1 MQDDLLRWYNN
12 ELGFLRRMGEE
23 FAREHP
29 KIASRLKLGPESSQ
43 DPHVER
49 LIEAVAF
56 LNARTRKKIDDDFP
70 ELSNAILEVLQP
82 QFLAP
87 IPSMMITQFM
97 IGESE
102 ANSVSGYT
110 IDRGTSIETESI
122 QGEPCRFRTS
132 NPVTIWP
139 VQMQGGSCHSRPF
152 KAPMTK
158 NSKEA
163 AGVIHLTL
171 KTRSPE
177 FSINQIEWES
187 LRFYLSGLPQITYPL
202 YETLCNNVTEVALA
216 RSANDENPLVFSP
229 KIIRQVGFEDEDILL
244 PGSDRTAWEH
254 RLLTE
259 FFIFPEKFLFFD
271 LEKLDIL
278 RGSDFTDELHI
289 FFYLNETS
297 AELENDVMV
306 STFQLGCT
314 PTINLFKQRAD
325 PIYLTQTEFEYPVC
339 GDVRRP
345 DAVEIYS
352 IDEVTAQDSNGD
364 EFDFQPFYSVDHL
377 HDGTSDQN
385 GFWHSIRRDSKFS
398 ETDAQS
404 GSEVYISFVDLS
416 FTTIQRDDW
425 IVNLETTC
433 LNRDLPEK
441 LPYGRGQPR
450 LFFSEEAGA
459 VSDVLALS
467 APTATV
473 RPPMLNHARWKLISN
488 LSLDHLSLV
497 GDDQAAK
504 ALREILAIYDF
515 EESSA
520 SRNMIQAIKSVTSR
534 RVTRRIHESNYSGV
548 SRGIEVTVTFDSQVD
563 EPKLFVL
570 ACVIERFLGQACTLN
585 SFSQLIVQSDNDDVI
600 WKKWAPRTGSRIL
613 L

>member
-56 LNARTRKKIDDDFP
+56 LNARTRQKIDDDFP

-87 IPSMMITQFM
+87 IPSMMITQFK

-110 IDRGTSIETESI
+110 IERGTSIETESI

-132 NPVTIWP
+132 NAVTIWP
-139 VQMQGGSCHSRPF
+139 VQVQGGSCHSRPF

-202 YETLCNNVTEVALA
+202 YETLCNNVTEIAFA
-216 RSANDENPLVFSP
+216 RSVQDENPLVYSP
-229 KIIRQVGFEDEDILL
+229 DIIRQVGFEPEDILL
-244 PGSDRTAWEH
+244 PGSERTAWEH

-259 FFIFPEKFLFFD
+259 FFVFPEKFLFFD
-271 LEKLDIL
+271 LEKLDL
-278 RGSDFTDELHI
+278 LKESDFTEELHI
-289 FFYLNETS
+289 FFYLNETL
-297 AELENDVMV
+297 AELENDVTA

-377 HDGTSDQN
+377 HEGAGDQN

-404 GSEVYISFVDLS
+404 GSEVFISFVDLS

-433 LNRDLPEK
+433 LNRNLPEK
-441 LPYGRGQPR
+441 LPYGRGQPK
-450 LFFSEEAGA
+450 LYFSEEAGA

-497 GDDQAAK
+497 GDDEAAK

-563 EPKLFVL
+563 EPKLFLL

-585 SFSQLIVQSDNDDVI
+585 SFSQLIVQSDNEDVI